1 MGRASWRR
9 GNKGIKREEGSR
21 ELKENKGGKNGAWN
35 NEKQLNK
42 ETETKKFKKKLL
54 DKRCRS
60 AMEKQAEKTERV
72 DWRRTKR
79 EKKRKEK
86 KNQETKE
93 EINTRGISENARIV
107 QI

>member
-1 MGRASWRR
+1 MGRTSWGR

-72 DWRRTKR
+72 DWRKTKR
-79 EKKRKEK
+79 ERKEKKRK
-86 KNQETKE
+86 
-93 EINTRGISENARIV
+93 TRR
-107 QI
+107 QRRK